1 MSGQLLKGFSK
12 EMTIEVSVACILF
25 EEDNITLIYSPALD
39 ITGYGKDKMEAKKSF
54 KIALEEFIKYTLHKG
69 TFESEM
75 KRMGWKVHIKKH
87 TYEQPF
93 FDKLLTENDYLSH
106 IVRDKEFSKFNQNI
120 LLPAEA

>member
-1 MSGQLLKGFSK
+1 MSGQLLKGFNK
-12 EMTIEVSVACILF
+12 RMTIEVNVSCILF
-25 EEDNITLIYSPALD
+25 KEDNITLIYSPALD
-39 ITGYGKDKMEAKKSF
+39 ITGYGHDKMEAKKSF
-54 KIALEEFIKYTLHKG
+54 KIALEEFIKYTLNKG

-106 IVRDKEFSKFNQNI
+106 IVREKEFSKFNQNI
-120 LLPAEA
+120 LLPDYA